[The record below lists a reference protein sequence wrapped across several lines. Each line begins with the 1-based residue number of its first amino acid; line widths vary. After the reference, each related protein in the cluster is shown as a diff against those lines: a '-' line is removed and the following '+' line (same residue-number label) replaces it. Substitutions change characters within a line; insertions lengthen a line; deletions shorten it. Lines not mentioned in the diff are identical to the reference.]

1 MKMGKRFLITGRE
14 FRLLFRS
21 AVFRLWLKKSWKGIL
36 SMGIHF
42 VFMIYFLEPAVRY
55 FFPPQTMKFLGLIE
69 IQPKGGETWE
79 KVIRIVDP
87 VFWIGG
93 LSLFF
98 AYMESRIRPSI
109 SEAAQKTEQAAD

>member
-1 MKMGKRFLITGRE
+1 MGNRFLITRQE
-14 FRLLFRS
+14 LKLLFRS
-21 AVFRLWLKKSWKGIL
+21 DVFRLWLKKSWKGIL

-42 VFMIYFLEPAVRY
+42 VFMIYFLEPAVRF
-55 FFPPQTMKFLGLIE
+55 FFPPQKVNFLGLIE

-87 VFWIGG
+87 IFWIGG
-93 LSLFF
+93 LSLIF

-109 SEAAQKTEQAAD
+109 SEARRKSEQASE